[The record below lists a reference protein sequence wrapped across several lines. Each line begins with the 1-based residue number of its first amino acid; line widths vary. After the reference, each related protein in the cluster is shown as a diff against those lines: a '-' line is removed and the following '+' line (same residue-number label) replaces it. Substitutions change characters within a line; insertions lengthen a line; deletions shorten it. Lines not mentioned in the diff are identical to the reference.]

1 MTSSA
6 SHNIFCDWLDV
17 TFSPTNAPYPELNR
31 LLLDAGFDVE
41 SSDRSMFVYSHQ
53 TAAQGKLVMGS
64 SRGTFRVSASG
75 AICATLRRMA
85 LWNDYL
91 STLASSPHKVTRL
104 DAALDLRMDGADLVQ
119 LMRDRYPSGEVNLRR
134 KAVRTSVILEV
145 RPDGRESGSWYAG
158 RRSRARFT
166 ARVYDKALEALTK
179 RHEQLPPTARVEVT
193 AAGSDAGATL
203 RDAAQPHALFWHIA
217 APAIVPAP
225 EDAPMWTPNT
235 DCHWVT
241 PTRTF
246 DPAQIL
252 RRRVESLAVLD
263 ALALVAD
270 ELGPEGRHYLQHLVN
285 TRIDAAKDASDVTAP
300 ASTSTAA

>member
-1 MTSSA
+1 MTCSA
-6 SHNIFCDWLDV
+6 SPNVFCDWLDV
-17 TFSPTNAPYPELNR
+17 TFAPSDAPYPELNR

-41 SSDRSMFVYSHQ
+41 STDRSLFVYSHQ

-64 SRGTFRVSASG
+64 TRGTFRVSASG
-75 AICATLRRMA
+75 AICAALRRMA

-91 STLASSPHKVTRL
+91 SILGTSPHKVTRL
-104 DAALDLRMDGADLVQ
+104 DAALDLAIDGADLVQ

-166 ARVYDKALEALTK
+166 ARVYDKALEALSK
-179 RHEQLPPTARVEVT
+179 RHEVLPPTARIEVT

-203 RDAAQPHALFWHIA
+203 RDAAQPHALFWHVA
-217 APAIVPAP
+217 APAIVTAP
-225 EDAPMWTPNT
+225 EDAPVWTPNT

-246 DPAQIL
+246 DPAVIL
-252 RRRVESLAVLD
+252 RRRVESLAILD
-263 ALALVAD
+263 ALAIIAD
-270 ELGPEGRHYLQHLVN
+270 ELGPEGRHYLQHLV
-285 TRIDAAKDASDVTAP
+285 TSRIDAAAPLPDTAP
-300 ASTSTAA
+300 SIPATSAA